1 MHILNKIFRKN
12 PNNPL
17 QVCIDSA
24 IEIKDSYQ
32 EKEDRDKIESVNN
45 FVHKEQDSP
54 KSNDTGFLGLSWF
67 GGSNNN
73 SKNTQNQSNK
83 VSSKKYK
90 HHVYQGQSDTESE
103 SGDLDQTVIHS
114 QVFENKKKR
123 YDFVLQEKGIG
134 SAIKHVGLLQSHTD
148 YF

>member
-32 EKEDRDKIESVNN
+32 EKEDRDKIESANN
-45 FVHKEQDSP
+45 FVRKEQDSP

-73 SKNTQNQSNK
+73 SKNTQNQSNHNK

-114 QVFENKKKR
+114 QVFENKK
-123 YDFVLQEKGIG
+123 EEI
-134 SAIKHVGLLQSHTD
+134 
-148 YF
+148 